1 MELRPPTQDEQVIT
15 HLVTIEERL
24 RDVITSQEIE
34 REQLE
39 WYLVETLG
47 DDWKYTYYRWRE
59 INAKELK
66 KHRAEIES
74 EYK

>member
-1 MELRPPTQDEQVIT
+1 MSNRDEQTVT
-15 HLVTIEERL
+15 RLVTVEQRL

-39 WYLVETLG
+39 FYLIEMLG
-47 DDWKYTYYRWRE
+47 EYWFLGYYRWRD

-74 EYK
+74 ERQ

>member
-1 MELRPPTQDEQVIT
+1 MSNRDEQTVT
-15 HLVTIEERL
+15 SLVTVEQRL

-39 WYLVETLG
+39 FYLIETLG
-47 DDWKYTYYRWRE
+47 EHWFLEYYRWRD

-66 KHRAEIES
+66 KHKTETES